1 MHRRSIEEAYES
13 IWRICNKEM
22 GDDVDCLSFLNDLR
36 KWFIEGVREGRVK
49 GGVRWWDDGWRS
61 WREGIWLVI
70 LCSTCSSS
78 FWVRWRR
85 LLWKCLLSLCCDWL
99 SREWSTLLTS
109 GVRFL
114 VSFSTTCLSETDF
127 LSCHVDYTVDFISI
141 CVEATS
147 FCYVA
152 VKNRSEITVGVWSGN
167 GAAVPVLPQTHYFFI
182 SLSWYDDCHRS
193 DCFCVRSLCLPHR
206 GVQRVSFSSLT
217 SSPVLPFLFLRELEE
232 YLRRRR
238 VLSSWRS
245 FLLWWR
251 RCSWPVPRHLPMPA
265 FWESSLP

>member
-49 GGVRWWDDGWRS
+49 GGVRWWDDGWKS

-85 LLWKCLLSLCCDWL
+85 LLWKCLLSLCCGWL

-114 VSFSTTCLSETDF
+114 VPSQQPTSEKR
-127 LSCHVDYTVDFISI
+127 
-141 CVEATS
+141 TS
-147 FCYVA
+147 FPVTLITQSISFRYVWKRPPSA
-152 VKNRSEITVGVWSGN
+152 ASLWKIGVK
-167 GAAVPVLPQTHYFFI
+167 
-182 SLSWYDDCHRS
+182 
-193 DCFCVRSLCLPHR
+193 
-206 GVQRVSFSSLT
+206 
-217 SSPVLPFLFLRELEE
+217 
-232 YLRRRR
+232 
-238 VLSSWRS
+238 
-245 FLLWWR
+245 
-251 RCSWPVPRHLPMPA
+251 
-265 FWESSLP
+265 

>member
-1 MHRRSIEEAYES
+1 MDQFGVYVTKKWEMMSI
-13 IWRICNKEM
+13 
-22 GDDVDCLSFLNDLR
+22 VFLFLMTFGNDSS
-36 KWFIEGVREGRVK
+36 KVCVK
-49 GGVRWWDDGWRS
+49 VEWKAEWDDGWRS

-99 SREWSTLLTS
+99 SREWNTLLTS

-127 LSCHVDYTVDFISI
+127 LSYHVDYTVDFISI

-147 FCYVA
+147 ICCVA
-152 VKNRSEITVGVWSGN
+152 VKNRSEITVEVWSGN

-193 DCFCVRSLCLPHR
+193 DCFCFYSVCLPHR
-206 GVQRVSFSSLT
+206 GVQRVSLSLLT